1 MFKLLSAAMFGLVA
15 TQALDIYA
23 EGENQLMAFEDDE
36 GSDDALQMRRHH
48 QGGLSVRGRDGF
60 QQQSRRSKRLVRK
73 TQRKQR
79 RDARRASKH
88 LRRRQRG

>member
-15 TQALDIYA
+15 TQALNIYA
-23 EGENQLMAFEDDE
+23 EGENQLMAFEDEE
-36 GSDDALQMRRHH
+36 GSEDALQMRRHRT
-48 QGGLSVRGRDGF
+48 GLPVRGRDGF